1 MPSRF
6 PSTPSAFLLFNLK
19 HFFFYIFIFINPVFS
34 PFLWFFFS
42 WECHTGHMPC
52 VVPTKPCTERPPLP
66 HPIDH
71 VPTCGIPEHPRAD
84 PALLV
89 NLWQTH
95 GVASSCLA
103 RGFAP
108 TTRPQWVIRG
118 LRVLLFVKQG
128 SQQLPQ
134 SICGPTDVNSSVF
147 TPSSCNVNFCVCAEN
162 MIHFYSRCLRAE
174 LVIRSP
180 ILISPSAAS
189 YYSFGIQI
197 TWVFTQASGLEKW
210 GSSEICLTD

>member
-1 MPSRF
+1 MALLLLGRSYRSYALCGPHQALHRETSSSPSD
-6 PSTPSAFLLFNLK
+6 
-19 HFFFYIFIFINPVFS
+19 
-34 PFLWFFFS
+34 W
-42 WECHTGHMPC
+42 PC
-52 VVPTKPCTERPPLP
+52 AYMW
-66 HPIDH
+66 D
-71 VPTCGIPEHPRAD
+71 PRA
-84 PALLV
+84 PQGRPSLACESV
-89 NLWQTH
+89 WWQTH
-95 GVASSCLA
+95 GVASSCLT

-108 TTRPQWVIRG
+108 TTRPQWVVRG
-118 LRVLLFVKQG
+118 LGVLLFVKQG
-128 SQQLPQ
+128 SQRLPQ

-147 TPSSCNVNFCVCAEN
+147 TPSSCNVSFCVRTEN

-180 ILISPSAAS
+180 ILISPSVAS